1 MRTSNSDR
9 FWRWMALGVAACAAA
24 GLWRMGAQQA
34 SAQRPVY
41 ASACCVAAMDLN
53 AVLSSLTEREAREA
67 ELKQF
72 IASKQSRLEGIERQ
86 MMQVKKE
93 LDEMQKVL
101 PGGSP
106 EGEAKAEEF
115 VRLQMSLE
123 SETKL
128 AKALI
133 DNKQKKM
140 HIDLFNKIND
150 AARRY
155 AEREGYQIVIS
166 SDADVRIPPTATE
179 DQVQGAIV
187 NRRVLFA
194 AAPVEISAAV
204 AQMMNNEYQAR

>member
-1 MRTSNSDR
+1 
-9 FWRWMALGVAACAAA
+9 
-24 GLWRMGAQQA
+24 
-34 SAQRPVY
+34 
-41 ASACCVAAMDLN
+41 
-53 AVLSSLTEREAREA
+53 
-67 ELKQF
+67 
-72 IASKQSRLEGIERQ
+72 
-86 MMQVKKE
+86 
-93 LDEMQKVL
+93 MQKVL